1 MTEKRKI
8 APILMAEDDL
18 DDRLLARRAL
28 NENYVANPLITV
40 NNGEELLEYLHQKG
54 KFSDP
59 ATSPKP
65 CFILLDLNMPKMDGR
80 EALKIIKEDENLKTI
95 PVVVMTT
102 SKAEEDIFES
112 YNEGANSFI
121 TKPITFIGLVKVVKA
136 LKDYWLE
143 IVELPLEDG
152 KTVLHRNGR
161 VEAPLGAEENRFY
174 E

>member
-28 NENYVANPLITV
+28 NENYVANSLITV
-40 NNGEELLEYLHQKG
+40 NNGEELLEYLYQKG
-54 KFSDP
+54 RFADP

-65 CFILLDLNMPKMDGR
+65 CFILLDLNMPKLDGR
-80 EALKIIKEDENLKTI
+80 EALKIIKEDEKLRQI
-95 PVVVMTT
+95 PVVIMTT

-112 YNEGANSFI
+112 YNEGANSII
-121 TKPITFIGLVKVVKA
+121 TKPITFIGLEKVVKA

-152 KTVLHRNGR
+152 KTVLHGNGR
-161 VEAPLGAEENRFY
+161 EEAPLGAKEIKFY